1 MITEDRLEQL
11 VIQWHGIR
19 RNIEHRTPSIEHRM
33 EENLELPKIGAGI
46 AEGIKAAFRGWCRP
60 FRAWNS
66 VALEPRALPWAIG

>member
-1 MITEDRLEQL
+1 
-11 VIQWHGIR
+11 
-19 RNIEHRTPSIEHRM
+19 M
-33 EENLELPKIGAGI
+33 EENLELPKMGAGI